1 MLAALL
7 APLLLGVT
15 GAPDTVLLDFRA
27 DWCGPCRAME
37 PVMQQL
43 GAAGYPVRMVNIDQ
57 DRALA
62 QKFHV
67 SSIPC
72 FVLIVDGQEVQRT
85 VGMNDIS
92 TLVAMFRR
100 AGYDPSG
107 RPSPTA
113 AAQNGGATG
122 TAAGEMAPI
131 DGREP
136 TFAQGAT
143 AAAAASQSPAVG
155 GSRGGTDRNTDAA
168 GAAGGFALSE
178 AQLLAACARLKVA
191 DRTGNSYGS
200 GTIVD
205 VRNGEAL
212 VLTCAHLF
220 RDSDGK
226 GDIRVDLY
234 GPGQPQQVAG
244 RLIGCD
250 LEKDVGL
257 VSIPATSALQAIHVA
272 PPGYTLHK
280 GDRVATIGCSNAAP
294 PTVQSSHIDSIDRFR
309 GPPNFQVAGQ
319 PVQGRS
325 GGGVVSADG
334 YVIGV
339 CNAADPDDNEGLY
352 AALASIYK
360 ELDRAKLSFVYRATP
375 PSTAPESALAAAQ
388 FTAQSASSPPLPSAE
403 AKAPGSEPAVSL
415 ADAEHDLPA
424 MPAKMPANASLG
436 AANAS
441 LGSAAAAT
449 AAAVIRR
456 GSAGLTSDEAAT
468 LAEIRQK
475 AKGAEV
481 ICIVRPL
488 SDPHA
493 RSEIIVLDKA
503 SPEFLQKLA
512 DERRSQVEALRQ
524 LTSLQVPA
532 GNR

>member
-15 GAPDTVLLDFRA
+15 GASDTVLLDFRA
-27 DWCGPCRAME
+27 DWCGPCRQME
-37 PVMQQL
+37 PVVQQL

-62 QKFHV
+62 AKFHV

-72 FVLIVDGQEVQRT
+72 FVLMVDGHEVQRV
-85 VGMNDIS
+85 VGANDVS
-92 TLVAMFRR
+92 TLVEMFHH

-107 RPSPTA
+107 RLAASARPPAASP
-113 AAQNGGATG
+113 NSSP
-122 TAAGEMAPI
+122 GEA
-131 DGREP
+131 
-136 TFAQGAT
+136 TFAQGPAVIE
-143 AAAAASQSPAVG
+143 SPAAVVQPA
-155 GSRGGTDRNTDAA
+155 RA
-168 GAAGGFALSE
+168 GEAKCDFSLSE
-178 AQLLAACARLKVA
+178 AQLLAACVRLKVA

-200 GTIVD
+200 GTIID
-205 VRNGEAL
+205 VRDGEAL

-226 GDIRVDLY
+226 GEIRVDIF
-234 GPGQPQQVAG
+234 GPGEPRQVPG

-257 VSIPATSALQAIHVA
+257 VSIPARSALQAIHVA
-272 PPGYTLHK
+272 PPGYALHK
-280 GDRVATIGCSNAAP
+280 GDLVATIGCSNAAP
-294 PTVQSSHIDSIDRFR
+294 PTVQSSHVDSIDRFR
-309 GPPNFQVAGQ
+309 GPPNFQIAGQ

-339 CNAADPDDNEGLY
+339 CNAADPEDNEGLY

-360 ELDRAKLSFVYRATP
+360 ELDRAKLSFVYQP
-375 PSTAPESALAAAQ
+375 AAA
-388 FTAQSASSPPLPSAE
+388 AAPDVVLASATLPSA
-403 AKAPGSEPAVSL
+403 AQPSSAEPAVSL
-415 ADAEHDLPA
+415 AAAERDLPA
-424 MPAKMPANASLG
+424 MPAKMPAVAG
-436 AANAS
+436 PDAP
-441 LGSAAAAT
+441 AT
-449 AAAVIRR
+449 PSGKAP
-456 GSAGLTSDEAAT
+456 AGLTTDEAAT

-475 AKGAEV
+475 ARGAEV

-512 DERRSQVEALRQ
+512 DEHRQEVEASRR
-524 LTSLQVPA
+524 LTSLDVPVA
-532 GNR
+532 SH

>member
-15 GAPDTVLLDFRA
+15 GASDTVLLDFRA

-37 PVMQQL
+37 PVVHQL

-62 QKFHV
+62 AKFHV

-72 FVLIVDGQEVQRT
+72 FVLIVDGHEVQRI
-85 VGMNDIS
+85 VGQNDIS

-107 RPSPTA
+107 QSGA
-113 AAQNGGATG
+113 IAKNGGVSNSAAETV
-122 TAAGEMAPI
+122 AVDAGES
-131 DGREP
+131 
-136 TFAQGAT
+136 TFAQGPAT
-143 AAAAASQSPAVG
+143 G
-155 GSRGGTDRNTDAA
+155 DAA
-168 GAAGGFALSE
+168 TPVDQPTRGSGATGPFSLTQ
-178 AQLLAACARLKVA
+178 AQLLAACVRIKVA

-200 GTIVD
+200 GTIID

-226 GDIRVDLY
+226 GEIRVDIF
-234 GPGQPQQVAG
+234 GPGEPTQVPG
-244 RLIGCD
+244 HFVGCD

-257 VSIPATSALQAIHVA
+257 VSIPARVPLQAIHVA
-272 PPGYTLHK
+272 PPGYALHVL
-280 GDRVATIGCSNAAP
+280 DAVATVGCSNGAP
-294 PTVQSSHIDSIDRFR
+294 PTVQTSHVDSIGRFR

-334 YVIGV
+334 YTIGV
-339 CNAADPDDNEGLY
+339 CNAADPEDNEGLY
-352 AALASIYK
+352 AALTSIYK
-360 ELDRAKLSFVYRATP
+360 ELDRAKLSFVYQPSAATP
-375 PSTAPESALAAAQ
+375 SPATAIASAPLHSTPL
-388 FTAQSASSPPLPSAE
+388 SSTPLPSA
-403 AKAPGSEPAVSL
+403 AQPSSTEPAVSL
-415 ADAEHDLPA
+415 AAAERDLPA
-424 MPAKMPANASLG
+424 MPAKMPAVAAPEGSTTAVASALIG
-436 AANAS
+436 K
-441 LGSAAAAT
+441 LP
-449 AAAVIRR
+449 
-456 GSAGLTSDEAAT
+456 AGLTTDEAAT
-468 LAEIRQK
+468 LAELRQK
-475 AKGAEV
+475 ARGAEV

-512 DERRSQVEALRQ
+512 DEHRSEVEASRR
-524 LTSLQVPA
+524 LTSLEVPV
-532 GNR
+532 GSR